1 MLATLWKKLTTSLL
15 AHEAN
20 DSLGKCKEL
29 LRRQEFFGKAVNHRL
44 AVFPKNGW
52 KIGMKGGIIMK
63 KQGGQDIVEFALM
76 IPLFLLFIFTIMY
89 FGFLYGD
96 YITLSSLARSAAR
109 EAAIEGE
116 SIPDESKNDPNAQP
130 SYQNLED
137 RYDAIIREKGITTHL
152 YEYQGISISKTG
164 DKTSDGIPANSVVVE
179 IKTVRN
185 KDFGVANALEEMGI
199 KLLPQ
204 YTIEYYMYNENGT
217 KSNS

>member
-1 MLATLWKKLTTSLL
+1 
-15 AHEAN
+15 
-20 DSLGKCKEL
+20 
-29 LRRQEFFGKAVNHRL
+29 
-44 AVFPKNGW
+44 
-52 KIGMKGGIIMK
+52 MK

-76 IPLFLLFIFTIMY
+76 LPLFLLFIFTIMY

-116 SIPDESKNDPNAQP
+116 SIPDESKNDPDAQP

-185 KDFGVANALEEMGI
+185 KDFGIANALEEMGI

>member
-1 MLATLWKKLTTSLL
+1 
-15 AHEAN
+15 
-20 DSLGKCKEL
+20 
-29 LRRQEFFGKAVNHRL
+29 
-44 AVFPKNGW
+44 
-52 KIGMKGGIIMK
+52 MK
-63 KQGGQDIVEFALM
+63 KQYGQYIV
-76 IPLFLLFIFTIMY
+76 
-89 FGFLYGD
+89 
-96 YITLSSLARSAAR
+96 
-109 EAAIEGE
+109 
-116 SIPDESKNDPNAQP
+116 
-130 SYQNLED
+130 
-137 RYDAIIREKGITTHL
+137 